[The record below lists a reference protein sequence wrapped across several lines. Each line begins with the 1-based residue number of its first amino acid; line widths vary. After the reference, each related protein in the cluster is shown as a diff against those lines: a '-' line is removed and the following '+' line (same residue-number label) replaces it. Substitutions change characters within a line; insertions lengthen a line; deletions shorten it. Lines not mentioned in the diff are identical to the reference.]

1 MSRAAR
7 LTPIVQARIGLQSAL
22 AVTSKPTTS
31 APKGVTREQ
40 VALAATEEFAAR
52 GYRGTSLDA
61 VAATLGVSR
70 QALLH
75 HFPSKVKLLLA
86 VLELREQHDAER
98 FIRLSERHGWS
109 FAELFPAIIR
119 EYTANPG
126 PTRLYTVLAAE
137 AVDPDHPAHEWFV
150 NRYRR
155 IRDWMARS
163 IANSQAEGRL
173 SPAIDPKPQAAALLA
188 LLEGLQLQA
197 LLEPGAIDVE
207 QAVSGMARMP
217 RPNDQ

>member
-1 MSRAAR
+1 LTSR
-7 LTPIVQARIGLQSAL
+7 
-22 AVTSKPTTS
+22 PTTS

-40 VALAATEEFAAR
+40 VALAAMDEFATR

-61 VAATLGVSR
+61 VAVRLGVSR

-86 VLELREQHDAER
+86 VLELREQQDAER
-98 FIRLSERHGWS
+98 FIRLSKQHGWS

-119 EYTANPG
+119 EYAENPG
-126 PTRLYTVLAAE
+126 ATHLYTVLAAE
-137 AVDPDHPAHEWFV
+137 AVDPDHPAHAWFV

-163 IANSQAEGRL
+163 IADSQAQGHL
-173 SPAIDPKPQAAALLA
+173 SSAIDPEPQAAALLA

-207 QAVSGMARMP
+207 RAVAAMATMP
-217 RPNDQ
+217 RPDAL